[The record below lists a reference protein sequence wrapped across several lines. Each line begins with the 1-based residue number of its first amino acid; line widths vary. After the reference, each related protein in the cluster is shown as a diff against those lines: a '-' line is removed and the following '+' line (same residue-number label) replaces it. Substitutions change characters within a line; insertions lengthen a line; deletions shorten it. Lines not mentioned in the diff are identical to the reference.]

1 MLNIWCVPRHRHCS
15 CSASVGKQN
24 LASITL
30 ICSLQLFPF
39 LLLCSILLFEMFAPV
54 VVVVGVVACR
64 LSSFPHPSVSAL
76 SSSSSSSSFRRRRA
90 LIVFSCLFPRRN
102 NAQNDTVAVQKL
114 FRESQSCKNRICRMS
129 FTNGHNVYKLK
140 RFTLRLIFHRVSSAA
155 PVSTFNIYLYPQTRN

>member
-54 VVVVGVVACR
+54 VVVGVVACR

-90 LIVFSCLFPRRN
+90 LIVFSCLFPRSKSCSGNHNLVKIVFVGCPSRTGTTYIN
-102 NAQNDTVAVQKL
+102 WKGSLSDL
-114 FRESQSCKNRICRMS
+114 FSTGFPPRLQSALSIYTCTRKRVIRQTIC
-129 FTNGHNVYKLK
+129 N
-140 RFTLRLIFHRVSSAA
+140 
-155 PVSTFNIYLYPQTRN
+155 